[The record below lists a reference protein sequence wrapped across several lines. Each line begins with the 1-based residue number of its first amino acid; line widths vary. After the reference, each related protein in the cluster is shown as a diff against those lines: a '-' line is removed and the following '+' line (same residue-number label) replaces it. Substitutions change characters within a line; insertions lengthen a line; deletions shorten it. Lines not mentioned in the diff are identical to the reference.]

1 MTSVNNES
9 QESILSWTSE
19 EQQEK
24 ESGTKILLSQCF
36 EDSPLHR
43 DKIKEC
49 EESID
54 LLHNTLN
61 NVIKQANQAVKYAK
75 EYSNCFS
82 KISDELLNY
91 EKACSNK
98 DENDILSSSLGHFGE
113 ILSEIE
119 RGRQILITNLNDIF
133 IEPLKSFINEELDN
147 YKQLRSDF
155 YSADNA
161 YLALLDKFLSK
172 KIKDDTGIQECAKD
186 VSAAR
191 EGLHSK
197 SLQYCNHLNN
207 IQAKKK
213 FEILENFISL
223 TYSNYA
229 FYHQGYEVFTDCEP
243 SMRELTGKLIELRE
257 KQEKI
262 EKKKINFEQYTE
274 KARPFYNPLTVR
286 HSSKQI
292 TIPVKSGYLMKQSP
306 QMKRLTWKRRYFDLK
321 GDQFKYFNGTKWNNI
336 DLRLCMV
343 REMKNADRRNCFE
356 IVSPIKTFHL
366 QTDNEYE
373 MFEWISTLQN
383 AIGRALHSERATPEE
398 IEAAAIANSA
408 ATSAMFGI
416 KPTEKEKKKHRQ
428 ELLAK
433 KKQKEEEMIQKI
445 RDLPGNGICADCGKP
460 NPEWASS
467 NLGITLCI
475 TCSGIH
481 RGLGVHVSKVRSLTL
496 DRWPEELI
504 TIMLSL
510 GNTRVNA
517 IYEALLQKNC
527 DDECRPSPESDQI
540 IKEHWVTSKYIRK
553 EYIWSGEN
561 QEEFIL
567 NTIHE
572 QYFKAVDRGDLPEA
586 IRYIALGADVNY
598 KDPKT
603 GRNALHQ
610 AIINKNDVNAVFVM
624 QWIDDLND
632 IDNSGRSALHYAVEN
647 DNINIV
653 QMLLKRH
660 AKTDIKDNDDITPIQ
675 IAEENK
681 NSTLVT
687 MLRLITFER
696 ENNGDGILNEFGFN
710 EALDQLVNFPE
721 DEENK
726 LPGTI
731 KVTTPIAKVSIDS
744 EERKDGEEPPLIVE
758 TELTIKQEEERQK
771 EEARRR
777 RSSSNNFSAT
787 TPTDIY
793 EDPLLTQSVLDTV
806 VEKASINDINVKPI
820 SATIQEMTEE
830 TKVVPLE
837 EPTNPFATT
846 TTTTATTSN
855 TFTTI
860 NNSFNNSSLLASISM
875 DNNTAFGANAFSD
888 INSYNNMSSM
898 SNMLDDMS
906 NLLNDADM
914 ERRARRNISS
924 SENKESTNKNNTYN
938 EEDMYSSPWA

>member
-1 MTSVNNES
+1 MTSSDNNENNES
-9 QESILSWTSE
+9 QESILSWSNE
-19 EQQEK
+19 EQYEK
-24 ESGTKILLSQCF
+24 ESGNRILLSHCF
-36 EDSPLHR
+36 EDSPMHR
-43 DKIKEC
+43 DQIKEC
-49 EESID
+49 EDSID
-54 LLHNTLN
+54 QIQSMLAS
-61 NVIKQANQAVKYAK
+61 VIKTATQAQKYAK
-75 EYSNCFS
+75 EYSNCFN
-82 KISDELLNY
+82 KISEELLNF
-91 EKACSNK
+91 EKKCK
-98 DENDILSSSLGHFGE
+98 DKEEDDILGDALGHFGE
-113 ILSEIE
+113 ILAEIE
-119 RGRQILITNLNDIF
+119 KGRQILITNLNDIF
-133 IEPLKSFINEELDN
+133 VEPLRKFITEEIDT
-147 YKQLRSDF
+147 YKHLRSDF
-155 YSADNA
+155 YSADSTYMNV
-161 YLALLDKFLSK
+161 LEKFLSK
-172 KIKDDTGIQECAKD
+172 KLKDDIGIQEFAKD
-186 VSAAR
+186 VSTAR
-191 EGLHSK
+191 EDLHTK
-197 SLQYCNHLNN
+197 SLKYCNHLNSL
-207 IQAKKK
+207 QSKKK
-213 FEILENFISL
+213 YELLENFISL
-223 TYSNYA
+223 VYSNFA
-229 FYHQGYEVFTDCEP
+229 FYHQGYEVFTDSEP
-243 SMRELTGKLIELRE
+243 SMRELTGKLTNLRE
-257 KQEKI
+257 QQEKI
-262 EKKKINFEQYTE
+262 EKKKINFEQYIE

-292 TIPVKSGYLMKQSP
+292 TVPVKSGYIMKQSTP
-306 QMKRLTWKRRYFDLK
+306 IKRSTWKRTYFELK
-321 GDQFKYFNGTKWNNI
+321 GDQFRYYNGKWNNI

-398 IEAAAIANSA
+398 IEAAKLANSK

-416 KPTEKEKKKHRQ
+416 KPTEKEKKRHRQ
-428 ELLAK
+428 EILAK

-445 RDLPGNGICADCGKP
+445 RELPGNGICADCGKP
-460 NPEWASS
+460 DPEWASS

-510 GNTRVNA
+510 GNTRVNS
-517 IYEALLQKNC
+517 IYEALLIKNC

-540 IKEHWVTSKYIRK
+540 IKEHYITSKYIRK

-572 QYFKAVDRGDLPEA
+572 QYYKAVDRGDLPEA

-610 AIINKNDVNAVFVM
+610 AIVNKNDVNAVFVM
-624 QWIDDLND
+624 QWIEDLND
-632 IDNSGRSALHYAVEN
+632 TDKEGKTALHYAVEN

-660 AKTDIKDNDDITPIQ
+660 AKTDIKDNYDITPIQ

-696 ENNGDGILNEFGFN
+696 ENNDGVLNDFGFN

-721 DEENK
+721 DEEDK

-731 KVTTPIAKVSIDS
+731 KVTTPIATVSMDS
-744 EERKDGEEPPLIVE
+744 DGKTEEPLKIE
-758 TELTIKQEEERQK
+758 TDLTRKQEEEKAK

-777 RSSSNNFSAT
+777 RSSTNSFSASN
-787 TPTDIY
+787 TDVY

-806 VEKASINDINVKPI
+806 VEKAPIDDIDVKPI
-820 SATIQEMTEE
+820 SATIQEMTEKSKE
-830 TKVVPLE
+830 TSLGE
-837 EPTNPFATT
+837 TANPFATS
-846 TTTTATTSN
+846 TSVN
-855 TFTTI
+855 AF
-860 NNSFNNSSLLASISM
+860 SNSSLLSTIPMTS
-875 DNNTAFGANAFSD
+875 NQTFGASAFSD
-888 INSYNNMSSM
+888 INGFNSM
-898 SNMLDDMS
+898 PSVSNMLDDMS
-906 NLLNDADM
+906 NFLNDADL
-914 ERRARRNISS
+914 ERRRRNANKES
-924 SENKESTNKNNTYN
+924 SENNNNNSTYN

>member
-1 MTSVNNES
+1 LE
-9 QESILSWTSE
+9 
-19 EQQEK
+19 
-24 ESGTKILLSQCF
+24 
-36 EDSPLHR
+36 
-43 DKIKEC
+43 
-49 EESID
+49 
-54 LLHNTLN
+54 
-61 NVIKQANQAVKYAK
+61 
-75 EYSNCFS
+75 
-82 KISDELLNY
+82 
-91 EKACSNK
+91 
-98 DENDILSSSLGHFGE
+98 
-113 ILSEIE
+113 
-119 RGRQILITNLNDIF
+119 
-133 IEPLKSFINEELDN
+133 
-147 YKQLRSDF
+147 
-155 YSADNA
+155 
-161 YLALLDKFLSK
+161 KFLSK
-172 KIKDDTGIQECAKD
+172 KIKDDAGIQECAKD
-186 VSAAR
+186 VSSAR
-191 EGLHSK
+191 EDLHSK

-207 IQAKKK
+207 IQVKKK

-229 FYHQGYEVFTDCEP
+229 FYHQGYEIFTDCEP
-243 SMRELTGKLIELRE
+243 TMRELTGKLIELRE

-262 EKKKINFEQYTE
+262 EKKKINYEQYME

-292 TIPVKSGYLMKQSP
+292 TVPVKSGYLMKQS
-306 QMKRLTWKRRYFDLK
+306 QQIKRVTWKRRYFELK
-321 GDQFKYFNGTKWNNI
+321 GDQFRYFNGTKWNDV

-366 QTDNEYE
+366 QSDNEYE

-383 AIGRALHSERATPEE
+383 AIGRALHSERATAEE
-398 IEAAAIANSA
+398 IEAATLANSA

-428 ELLAK
+428 EVLAK

-540 IKEHWVTSKYIRK
+540 IKEHWITSKYIRK

-572 QYFKAVDRGDLPEA
+572 QYFKAVDKGDLPEA

-632 IDNSGRSALHYAVEN
+632 VDNAGRTALHYAVEN

-687 MLRLITFER
+687 MLRLIAFER
-696 ENNGDGILNEFGFN
+696 ENNADGILNDFGFH
-710 EALDQLVNFPE
+710 EALDQLVNFPD

-731 KVTTPIAKVSIDS
+731 KVTTPIAKVSIDP
-744 EERKDGEEPPLIVE
+744 ETGIAKEEPTLEIE
-758 TELTIKQEEERQK
+758 TDLTRKQEEEREK
-771 EEARRR
+771 EARRR
-777 RSSSNNFSAT
+777 KSSSNAYSASAT
-787 TPTDIY
+787 DVY

-806 VEKASINDINVKPI
+806 VEKANIDDINVKPI

-830 TKVVPLE
+830 TKVTPLE
-837 EPTNPFATT
+837 ETANPFASTTTIENPLNTT
-846 TTTTATTSN
+846 TTNTTL
-855 TFTTI
+855 
-860 NNSFNNSSLLASISM
+860 NNSSLLASISM
-875 DNNTAFGANAFSD
+875 NNNAAFGANAFSD
-888 INSYNNMSSM
+888 MSSFNTMSNM

-914 ERRARRNISS
+914 DRRSRRNTTTN
-924 SENKESTNKNNTYN
+924 EETTTESKDKDNSYN